1 MLVKKLSNLIRARF
15 PYIYITTY
23 EEERVTNLLKKIV
36 REPKL
41 VKVPREV
48 YIWTQTNGFI
58 NDETEKPVPGTITPS
73 KALEFVEKCDKDAVF
88 LFYDMHVNFGIHNRG
103 CDYELVRR
111 LRDLVPVLKTSQAR
125 KNVFFISPDLVIPDT
140 LQKDITICNF
150 PLPTLKEI
158 SAKLNNMIT
167 QNTKVKSDTLTQED
181 KERLCKAA
189 LGLTLQEAEN
199 AFALAMVNDGTISID
214 DLKIIMDE
222 KMQVIKKTGILEFV
236 STNLSID
243 DIGGLD
249 NLKSWLKKRN
259 NSWSENAKK
268 YCIPA
273 PKGVLIT
280 GVPGCGKSLTAKA
293 MSAIWQLPLL
303 RLDLGKIFS
312 GLVGSSEENM
322 RRAIA
327 TAEAVAPSIL
337 WVDEIEKGLSG
348 VNSGGDSGV
357 TSRIFGQ
364 FLTWMQE
371 KEAPVFV
378 IATANNINNLPP
390 ELMRKGRFDEIFFVD
405 IPTFNERVEIFRL
418 HLKKR
423 LKDKEVAQKVP
434 VTDEVCK
441 KLASLTEG
449 FIGAEIEQVV
459 ISALYEAFF
468 EKRALEF
475 RDLEKTIRNTV
486 PLSTTQREQILSLR
500 AWANVRAVAAT
511 KKEDMSQYSQSSEAE
526 NADDQKDVSKTRG
539 GRSLDF

>member
-468 EKRALEF
+468 EDAKIISENLG
-475 RDLEKTIRNTV
+475 LV
-486 PLSTTQREQILSLR
+486 LTQRGTDGDGENIPMCGIPWHAADNYFGRL
-500 AWANVRAVAAT
+500 VRAGFRVALVEQCYFT
-511 KKEDMSQYSQSSEAE
+511 
-526 NADDQKDVSKTRG
+526 
-539 GRSLDF
+539 GREI